1 MKLKY
6 YLRTNRINQA
16 QFAKQCGLSEAS
28 ISRIISGERQPSLK
42 VMQIIFVASNGKVT
56 ANDFFKD

>member
-16 QFAKQCGLSEAS
+16 QFAKQCGLSKATV
-28 ISRIISGERQPSLK
+28 SRIISGERQPSLK
-42 VMQIIFVASNGKVT
+42 VMQIIFKASNGKVT
-56 ANDFFKD
+56 ANDFFTD